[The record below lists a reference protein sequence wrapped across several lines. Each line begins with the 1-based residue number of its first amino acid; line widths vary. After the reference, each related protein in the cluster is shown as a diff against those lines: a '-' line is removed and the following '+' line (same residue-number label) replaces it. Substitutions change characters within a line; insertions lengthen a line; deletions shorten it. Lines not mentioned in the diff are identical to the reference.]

1 MLPNYHLK
9 ETKMSSFWSLWV
21 IVITLGTIALITWI
35 LFANRTTQGNA
46 DETTGHEYDGIV
58 EYDNALPAWWF
69 NMFVVSVVIALVYLV
84 LYPGLG
90 NYKGVLGWTSANQ
103 WQAFVDEAEAAFNQ
117 RASEFMKF
125 SAQELAEDRDVVRMG
140 QRIFKSNCSVC
151 HGVDAKGTYAFPDLT
166 DNDWLYGGSEA
177 NIKHSI
183 MHGRN
188 GIMPAQSAIL
198 GDDLD
203 AMVEY
208 VSLIAT
214 DAAANHPMKAKF
226 EMVCAVCH
234 AKDGSGNQL
243 LGAPNLRDDIWLY
256 GGSPS
261 EIKQTIAHGRNGQM
275 PAHKDILS
283 ESRIH
288 LVVAY
293 LFSLQSK
300 D

>member
-1 MLPNYHLK
+1 
-9 ETKMSSFWSLWV
+9 MSSFWSLWV

-35 LFANRTTQGNA
+35 LFANRTTQGDEN
-46 DETTGHEYDGIV
+46 ETTGHEYDGIV
-58 EYDNALPAWWF
+58 EYDNALPSWWF
-69 NMFVVSVVIALVYLV
+69 NMFVVSVIIGLAYLV

-103 WQAFVDEAEAAFNQ
+103 WQASVDEAEAEFNE
-117 RASEFMKF
+117 RAKAFMKF
-125 SAQELAEDRDVVRMG
+125 WAEELASDRDVVRMG

-166 DNDWLYGGSEA
+166 DDDWIYGGSEEK
-177 NIKHSI
+177 IKQSI
-183 MHGRN
+183 THGRN
-188 GIMPAQSAIL
+188 GIMPPQGDIL

-208 VSLIAT
+208 VGLIAT
-214 DAAANHPMKAKF
+214 EEAANHPMKEKF

-234 AKDGSGNQL
+234 AKDGSGSQL
-243 LGAPNLRDDIWLY
+243 MGGPNLRDDIWLY

-261 EIKQTIAHGRNGQM
+261 QIKQTIAYGRNGEM
-275 PAHKDILS
+275 PAHKDILT

-288 LVVAY
+288 LVTAY